1 MNTTQVKVE
10 TVRLAVL
17 RMTDVCRGEYDKNVQ
32 RLSDLQRQSPT
43 GDYTHRLNQAFSKV
57 EGELARLEM
66 INTLI
71 RVSDSDMINIDGET
85 AVWLWG

>member
-10 TVRLAVL
+10 TVRLAVQ
-17 RMTDVCRGEYDKNVQ
+17 RMVDACRSGHDKEVQ
-32 RLSDLQRQSPT
+32 RLSELQKQFIH
-43 GDYTHRLNQAFSKV
+43 GDYSHLLRNAVAKV
-57 EGELARLEM
+57 EGELTRLESLTM
-66 INTLI
+66 LI